1 MMHRSYS
8 ILDKQPRFNMKTV
21 DEFLRDGTCPRFAPP
36 DADVP
41 DADEREAREIERA
54 DEIDN
59 DWDGLS

>member
-1 MMHRSYS
+1 MRGTS
-8 ILDKQPRFNMKTV
+8 IYDKELPMTPINDFIDK
-21 DEFLRDGTCPRFAPP
+21 GTCPRFAPP

-54 DEIDN
+54 DERDN